1 MAIYNFTD
9 TAATKIN
16 LNLTTAQAK
25 VLSRFITTHGG
36 GETSYSTIRSLN
48 EELRSM
54 IFEAYTEIQRDAE
67 FCLKYGKFDEPVEYD
82 VDFIS
87 QEEAKANRDELAEHK
102 MEFEL
107 ETANINAELEDE
119 IPF

>member
-48 EELRSM
+48 
-54 IFEAYTEIQRDAE
+54 I
-67 FCLKYGKFDEPVEYD
+67 
-82 VDFIS
+82 
-87 QEEAKANRDELAEHK
+87 
-102 MEFEL
+102 
-107 ETANINAELEDE
+107 
-119 IPF
+119 